1 VNVFHLRQGATLQNV
16 NSQLIRLAPPGA
28 NVCIVEAVGD
38 TVDEQLATDVAN
50 LLGQARSSKVV
61 EQKVMGYQIGALPD
75 FRNKPYK
82 LYFIG

>member
-1 VNVFHLRQGATLQNV
+1 MNVFNLRQGATIQSV
-16 NSQLIRLAPPGA
+16 NSQLIRLAPQGA
-28 NVCIVEAVGD
+28 NICIVEAIGD
-38 TVDEQLATDVAN
+38 AVDEQLAIEVAN

>member
-1 VNVFHLRQGATLQNV
+1 MNVFHLRQGATLQNV
-16 NSQLIRLAPPGA
+16 NSQLIRLAPPGS
-28 NVCIVEAVGD
+28 NICIVEAIGD
-38 TVDEQLATDVAN
+38 PVDEQLATDVAN
-50 LLGQARSSKVV
+50 LLGQNRSSKIV

>member
-1 VNVFHLRQGATLQNV
+1 
-16 NSQLIRLAPPGA
+16 
-28 NVCIVEAVGD
+28 VEAIGD
-38 TVDEQLATDVAN
+38 VSDEQLAADVAN
-50 LLGQARSSKVV
+50 LLGLHRSSTIV